1 MGKVLKTFT
10 NGFPGAVSRAVD
22 EVVLS
27 LRNGSGGNIAFGQP
41 VFLKTDGSN
50 SVTVFDSGMSDATRF
65 VGFAVRPGDKT
76 PDEYGSSTAAWKSN
90 EPVDIL
96 VRGSVIVQI
105 ETAATPGQQV
115 YIRVSDGKL
124 TTSAGSSGSTIAL
137 PHVNARTARDS
148 AGRCE
153 ITVKERNLL

>member
-1 MGKVLKTFT
+1 MGKVLASFL
-10 NGFPGAVSRAVD
+10 NGNPGAISRAVD
-22 EVVLS
+22 DIVIS
-27 LRNGSGGNIAFGQP
+27 RKNGSGGEIAFGAP
-41 VFLKTDGSN
+41 VFLKTDGSVQGYT
-50 SVTVFDSGMSDATRF
+50 SSITDATKF
-65 VGFAVRPGDKT
+65 LGFAVRVPDKT
-76 PDEYGSSTAAWKSN
+76 PATYMSNLASFAAN

>member
-1 MGKVLKTFT
+1 MGKVLKNFT
-10 NGFPGAVSRAVD
+10 NGFPGAISRAVD
-22 EVVLS
+22 DVVIS
-27 LRNGSGGNIAFGQP
+27 LRNGSGGEIEFGKP

-50 SVTVFDSGMSDATRF
+50 AVTVFDSSMSDAARF
-65 VGFAVRPGDKT
+65 VGFTVRAGDKT
-76 PDEYGSSTAAWKSN
+76 PEEYHSSTAVYLAN
-90 EPVDIL
+90 EPADIL
-96 VRGSVIVQI
+96 VRGSIVVQI

-148 AGRCE
+148 TGRCE
-153 ITVKERNLL
+153 ITVKERNLM

>member
-10 NGFPGAVSRAVD
+10 NGYPGAISRAVD
-22 EVVLS
+22 DVVIS

-41 VFLKTDGSN
+41 VFLKTDGTGA
-50 SVTVFDSGMSDATRF
+50 VTVFDSSMSDATRF
-65 VGFAVRPGDKT
+65 VGFAVRAGDKT
-76 PDEYGSSTAAWKSN
+76 PEEYTSSTAVYKNN

-96 VRGSVIVQI
+96 VRGSMVIEVA
-105 ETAATPGQQV
+105 TAATPGQQV

-153 ITVKERNLL
+153 ITVKERNIM